1 MLFRLPP
8 EVLVLLIPVLLF
20 ALVFHEFAHGWV
32 ANKLGDPT
40 AKYAGRLTLNPIA
53 HLDMFGSLMILF
65 VGFGW
70 AKPVPVDSRY
80 LANPRIDMMK
90 IAFAGPLSN
99 LFLCLI
105 SCLVIRFMGSNLFV
119 MYPDYS
125 VQLSSMGLV
134 LYIFAIINMTLAIFN
149 LIPIHPLDGGQ
160 IFGGYLDKIN
170 PHFSYKLRTEGP
182 KILFVIIIIGYV
194 TGFSIIGLI
203 ISPFHE
209 LVSLIAGLK

>member
-40 AKYAGRLTLNPIA
+40 AKYAGRLTLNPMA

-80 LANPRIDMMK
+80 LANPRTDMMK
-90 IAFAGPLSN
+90 IAFAGPAAN
-99 LFLCLI
+99 LLLALFTGILI
-105 SCLVIRFMGSNLFV
+105 RITGYLGSFTT
-119 MYPDYS
+119 MMIMFT
-125 VQLSSMGLV
+125 Q
-134 LYIFAIINMTLAIFN
+134 INITLAIFN
-149 LIPIHPLDGGQ
+149 MIPIPPLDGSQ
-160 IFGGYLDKIN
+160 IFSGFMIRSN
-170 PHFSYKLRTEGP
+170 PDLVMKLQIHGP
-182 KILFVIIIIGYV
+182 QILMGLILFGML
-194 TGFSIIGLI
+194 TSISPIWMI
-203 ISPFHE
+203 ISPFVNFFMF
-209 LVSLIAGLK
+209 LFTGM